1 MYDDEEEEQIQK
13 IEIPKYKI
21 LFTDLEMYK
30 KEKESEVLNTN
41 EALHTNPNN
50 VSGDKKDQ
58 MTKTNYIE
66 KILECNK
73 KNFDF
78 LFYYCILTIKMNYLI
93 LSYFRRHK

>member
-1 MYDDEEEEQIQK
+1 MYDEEEEVQVQK
-13 IEIPKYKI
+13 IDIPKYKI
-21 LFTDLEMYK
+21 LFADIEMFK

-66 KILECNK
+66 KILECK
-73 KNFDF
+73 
-78 LFYYCILTIKMNYLI
+78 IK
-93 LSYFRRHK
+93 YF